1 MIERILQDSTIDF
14 NYDIKTGTLVFE
26 DEDLYIWCKF
36 FESNYTFNFNIDTN
50 LKLNKKLIENLS
62 LDLLELRYYEN
73 IPLKLFKESK
83 KYYKKNIERLKNNIK
98 NY

>member
-1 MIERILQDSTIDF
+1 MIERILKESTIDF
-14 NYDIKTGTLVFE
+14 NYDIRTGTLVFE
-26 DEDLYIWCKF
+26 DEYLYIWCKF